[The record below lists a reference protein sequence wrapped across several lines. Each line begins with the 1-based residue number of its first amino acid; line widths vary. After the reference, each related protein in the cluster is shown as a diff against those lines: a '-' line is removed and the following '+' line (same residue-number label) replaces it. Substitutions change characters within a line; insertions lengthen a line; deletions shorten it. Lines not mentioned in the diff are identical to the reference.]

1 MILRPNSSKL
11 FLAKSPM
18 KCEPGNKFSRAF
30 LPWNCRLYF
39 NQQSIFFRE
48 SCFPSRTEVRKF
60 HKSGGK
66 VLIVVNTTSTCPMVE
81 MKFNLGSSCFLFFVL
96 YLAVSRGQSSA
107 EANVTIAIK
116 WYVFSGY
123 AARIAG
129 LWSRL
134 KDLTNTDGLHYR
146 KSPWIV
152 MCVYRRVE
160 LADSIT
166 VPWLKKI
173 WALTRILKCF
183 SIWRLK
189 YHKKCSNP
197 SNQLRECDLRCR
209 KVDAGK
215 TKTKYNFKV

>member
-18 KCEPGNKFSRAF
+18 KCEPGNKFSRVF

-39 NQQSIFFRE
+39 NQQSVFSLNQVFRRGQKCE
-48 SCFPSRTEVRKF
+48 SFI
-60 HKSGGK
+60 KSGGK
-66 VLIVVNTTSTCPMVE
+66 VLIVMNTTSTCLMEEV
-81 MKFNLGSSCFLFFVL
+81 KFNLASSCFLFFVFC
-96 YLAVSRGQSSA
+96 LAVSRGQSSA
-107 EANVTIAIK
+107 EANATVAKK

-160 LADSIT
+160 LADRIT
-166 VPWLKKI
+166 VPWLKKKLS
-173 WALTRILKCF
+173 ANENFVMFFNLKVEISQKMLKPKQ
-183 SIWRLK
+183 SIARLR
-189 YHKKCSNP
+189 SSMP
-197 SNQLRECDLRCR
+197 QSWCR
-209 KVDAGK
+209 
-215 TKTKYNFKV
+215 